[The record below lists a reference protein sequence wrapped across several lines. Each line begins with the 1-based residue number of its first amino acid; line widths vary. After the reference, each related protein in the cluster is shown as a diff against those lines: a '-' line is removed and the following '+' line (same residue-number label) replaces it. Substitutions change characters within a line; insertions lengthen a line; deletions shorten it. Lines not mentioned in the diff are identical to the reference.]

1 MNRPPPA
8 PADSTLHTAAHQTD
22 QPTPILDSTAP
33 PMIRHSTDH
42 HEWVKL
48 DTHRFGG
55 QRKAFLINKYVFQD
69 NQWLKL
75 GDLGP
80 AVMRV
85 VEGGVEKGV
94 C

>member
-8 PADSTLHTAAHQTD
+8 PGAVHST
-22 QPTPILDSTAP
+22 PP
-33 PMIRHSTDH
+33 PMIRKSTDH
-42 HEWVKL
+42 HEWVGL

-55 QRKAFLINKYVFQD
+55 QRKAFLINKHAIKD
-69 NQWLKL
+69 NQWSKL

-80 AVMRV
+80 AVMKL

-94 C
+94 Y